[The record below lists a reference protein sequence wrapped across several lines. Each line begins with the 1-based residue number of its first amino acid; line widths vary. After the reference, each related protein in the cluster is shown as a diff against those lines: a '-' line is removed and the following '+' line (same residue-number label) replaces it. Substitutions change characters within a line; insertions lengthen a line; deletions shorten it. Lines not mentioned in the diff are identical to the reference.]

1 MGGQGKKK
9 LQEKKDRGDELSD
22 EKDRENLS
30 NVIRRAV
37 RIIKSGGVVAFPTE
51 TVYGI
56 GASIFS
62 RKGIKKIY
70 ELKGRPADNPLIV
83 HISDEKDIY
92 KVARDVPEKALKLA
106 RKFWPGPLTLIL
118 KKRKRIPH
126 EATGGLDT
134 VAIRMPAHPI
144 ALKLIKESGVPIAA
158 PSANISGKPSPT
170 KAEHVRKYFGE
181 KVFIID
187 GGETK
192 YGIESTVVDLTSSP
206 PRILRS
212 GAITKDKIEKT
223 LGEKVE
229 VLRTSPEKE
238 GNGQSSH
245 EEKYKARS
253 PGMKYKHYSP
263 DARLI
268 VVRDRKRLKKTLE
281 ELISEKEQR
290 KTRKKASD
298 VSKKSGKIRND
309 EKIGAVVLYKK
320 GIKLKDD
327 VKRHFDF
334 FLSGRNTD
342 EVAKNLFDLLISLDE
357 KYDIIVFEGVE
368 EKGVGVAVMDRL
380 RKASSEER

>member
-1 MGGQGKKK
+1 MGGQGKSK
-9 LQEKKDRGDELSD
+9 LQEKKDR
-22 EKDRENLS
+22 ENLT
-30 NVIRRAV
+30 NIIRRAV

-56 GASIFS
+56 GASTFS
-62 RKGIKKIY
+62 RKGIRKIY
-70 ELKGRPADNPLIV
+70 KLKGRPADNPLIV
-83 HISDEKDIY
+83 HISDERDIY

-106 RKFWPGPLTLIL
+106 SKFWPGPLTLIL
-118 KKRKRIPH
+118 KKRRRIPH

-134 VAIRMPAHPI
+134 VAVRMPAHPI

-170 KAEHVRKYFGE
+170 KSEHVRKYFGE

-212 GAITKDKIEKT
+212 GAITKEEIEKT
-223 LGEKVE
+223 LEEKVE
-229 VLRTSPEKE
+229 VTPSSGKE
-238 GNGQSSH
+238 AKKMKSRGDKH
-245 EEKYKARS
+245 EVRS

-268 VVRDRKRLKKTLE
+268 VVRDRKQLKKTLE
-281 ELISEKEQR
+281 KLISEKKLGEE
-290 KTRKKASD
+290 KTRKKMGYMT
-298 VSKKSGKIRND
+298 KKHRETKND
-309 EKIGAVVLYKK
+309 EKIGAVVLYRK

-327 VKRHFDF
+327 VRRHFDF
-334 FLSGRNTD
+334 FLSGRNAN
-342 EVAKNLFDLLISLDE
+342 EVAKNLFDLLIRLDE
-357 KYDIIVFEGVE
+357 KYDTIVFEGVE